1 MVLKLPVLD
10 EGGSVLPNRF
20 HPAAPLNHDVW
31 PAAVKYV
38 DASMLDTAPA
48 TWQMDDGLWHVI
60 DESVFFLL
68 PQVRACE
75 QLFSPKCFY
84 LESILSQNQP
94 EAHTRPRPSAPAHH
108 LVGAQ
113 IFWFAA
119 CERHVCDFEVDK
131 QRVVDGGNPS
141 EHGITCEH
149 CGCRYKMP
157 RVAGD
162 LHVAFETEG
171 TRRFVKQQVFEC
183 KTKTNGVK
191 CKGFGCHTALTV
203 LHRLPL
209 AVQSRIEMIVV
220 PSDVTGLTA
229 GARDVLRFD
238 TKNGG
243 KFRPAAKRFK

>member
-1 MVLKLPVLD
+1 
-10 EGGSVLPNRF
+10 
-20 HPAAPLNHDVW
+20 
-31 PAAVKYV
+31 
-38 DASMLDTAPA
+38 
-48 TWQMDDGLWHVI
+48 
-60 DESVFFLL
+60 
-68 PQVRACE
+68 
-75 QLFSPKCFY
+75 
-84 LESILSQNQP
+84 
-94 EAHTRPRPSAPAHH
+94 
-108 LVGAQ
+108 
-113 IFWFAA
+113 
-119 CERHVCDFEVDK
+119 VDK
-131 QRVVDGGNPS
+131 QRVADGGNPS

-171 TRRFVKQQVFEC
+171 TRRFIKQQVFEC
-183 KTKTNGVK
+183 KTKTGGVK

-238 TKNGG
+238 TKNGN
-243 KFRPAAKRFK
+243 KFKPAARCFK